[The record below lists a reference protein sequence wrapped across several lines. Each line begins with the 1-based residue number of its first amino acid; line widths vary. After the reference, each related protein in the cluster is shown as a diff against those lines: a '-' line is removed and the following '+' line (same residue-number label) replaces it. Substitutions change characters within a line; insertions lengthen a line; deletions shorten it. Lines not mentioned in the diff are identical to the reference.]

1 MTRNLIPGILA
12 MAAIVVASNILVQ
25 HQLGNWL
32 TWGALSYPVAF
43 LVTDV
48 MNRVYGAAAA
58 RRVVLAGFAMGVVC
72 SLIAAGLD
80 KTTLRIALASG
91 LAFLIAQLMD
101 VAIFDRLRDR
111 KWWHAPLA
119 STLIGSALDTA
130 IFFSVAFS
138 AGFGFIDP
146 ADDVAWANEVLPLL
160 GIGPDAPL
168 WASLATA
175 DWIVKLLLAL
185 LALVPF
191 RVIVRNL
198 LRRNQGLAA

>member
-1 MTRNLIPGILA
+1 MTRYSPGILA